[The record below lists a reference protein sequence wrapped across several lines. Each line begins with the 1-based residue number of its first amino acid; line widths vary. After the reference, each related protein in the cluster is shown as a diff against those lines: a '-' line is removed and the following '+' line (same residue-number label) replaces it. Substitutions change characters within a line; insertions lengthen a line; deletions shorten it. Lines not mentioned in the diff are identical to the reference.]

1 MKLCLV
7 NPPLATEGAH
17 YVPLGLAYLAALLRE
32 SGHEVSVADAQYQ
45 SEADVLSKATSADV
59 VGITCISHNFPRAAA
74 LASAIKKI
82 NPAAQVV
89 MGGPHVT
96 FTDTAVLQQQC
107 ADIIVRHEGEQTLL
121 ELLYTLEREGD
132 LSLVSGIT
140 YRGEEGIKRT
150 PERPFIQ
157 DLDTVPFPARD
168 LFQREKYYT
177 EESVVQILSGRGC
190 SYQCVFC
197 SCASM
202 WGHRVRLRS
211 PQNVV
216 DEIEN
221 VIGTYSIRRFG
232 FVDDTFTIVGN
243 HTHGICEEILTRGL
257 DIEWACNVRVDTL
270 TEDLVQLMKRAGC
283 ARFFMG
289 VESGNQKT
297 LDFVK
302 KKTTITQIEKAVKI
316 ARKYSIEVVISCILG
331 FPNETYTDT
340 ERTIDFAISL
350 EGDRYFFNFLL
361 LYPGTELYEHQKE
374 LKIKY
379 AVDNPW
385 ERVEKTP
392 FPIPTVETEHLNI
405 YELSRLYLRAK
416 AKLECL
422 ERERKVSAVK

>member
-1 MKLCLV
+1 
-7 NPPLATEGAH
+7 
-17 YVPLGLAYLAALLRE
+17 
-32 SGHEVSVADAQYQ
+32 
-45 SEADVLSKATSADV
+45 
-59 VGITCISHNFPRAAA
+59 
-74 LASAIKKI
+74 
-82 NPAAQVV
+82 
-89 MGGPHVT
+89 
-96 FTDTAVLQQQC
+96 
-107 ADIIVRHEGEQTLL
+107 
-121 ELLYTLEREGD
+121 
-132 LSLVSGIT
+132 
-140 YRGEEGIKRT
+140 
-150 PERPFIQ
+150 
-157 DLDTVPFPARD
+157 
-168 LFQREKYYT
+168 
-177 EESVVQILSGRGC
+177 
-190 SYQCVFC
+190 VFC
-197 SCASM
+197 SCTSM

-221 VIGTYSIRRFG
+221 IIGTYSIRRFG

-243 HTHGICEEILTRGL
+243 HTRGICEEILTRGL

-379 AVDNPW
+379 TVDNPW